1 MPTGFE
7 KFSKKALQE
16 QPINIRKVEAA
27 EPVTETPEAK
37 QVERLSEAVGI
48 RTTQATVAAAV
59 PAEKPRRGRKPKET
73 DPNEEIFTMTIKIKM
88 STKLKL
94 DELKFRERKTLQD
107 LTAEAFEDLYKKYM
121 K

>member
-7 KFSKKALQE
+7 KFSRKALEE
-16 QPINIRKVEAA
+16 QPINIRRAEAG
-27 EPVTETPEAK
+27 EPLNETPEKK
-37 QVERLSEAVGI
+37 QVERLSEFVGI
-48 RTTQATVAAAV
+48 RTTQPTVAAM
-59 PAEKPRRGRKPKET
+59 PEEKPRRGRRPKET

-121 K
+121 G

>member
-16 QPINIRKVEAA
+16 QPITIRKVDQPAA
-27 EPVTETPEAK
+27 EEKTVEEQQVAKLTTAVRQTAPV
-37 QVERLSEAVGI
+37 
-48 RTTQATVAAAV
+48 QAAPAAE
-59 PAEKPRRGRKPKET
+59 EKPRRGRKPIVRE
-73 DPNEEIFTMTIKIKM
+73 DDEEMFTMTIKIKM

-94 DELKFRERKTLQD
+94 DELKFTERKTLQD
-107 LTAEAFEDLYKKYM
+107 LTAEAFEDLYAKYRD